1 MRCGFNTPKKFDEV
15 MLVIL
20 LLLYQFRMPPN
31 GSSLNLPG
39 VRQDLF
45 QIWIMAWNLAGCEAA
60 DTSRPSRFCLAC
72 SAINCHF
79 ESISLPP
86 TACRAATFAAFVL
99 ILSSSS
105 LLGCERLKM
114 SGNGDTSQLRNQR
127 RKVTLTFFGRL
138 SSFSFSNSVAPLPS
152 AYKDLVNQIDQL
164 TH

>member
-1 MRCGFNTPKKFDEV
+1 MRCGFIHQKKKNWWGHASDIIAALPV
-15 MLVIL
+15 PNATKWL
-20 LLLYQFRMPPN
+20 LFEPSWCSPGPFPN
-31 GSSLNLPG
+31 LDNGLEPGPLP
-39 VRQDLF
+39 
-45 QIWIMAWNLAGCEAA
+45 GCEAA

-105 LLGCERLKM
+105 LLGYERLRM
-114 SGNGDTSQLRNQR
+114 SGNRDTSQLRNQH

-152 AYKDLVNQIDQL
+152 AYKEGLS
-164 TH
+164 